1 MTTPSDVL
9 QSVALQM
16 EAEVDTLDRADR
28 PMLA

>member
-9 QSVALQM
+9 QGFALLM
-16 EAEVDTLDRADR
+16 EAEVDMLDRADR